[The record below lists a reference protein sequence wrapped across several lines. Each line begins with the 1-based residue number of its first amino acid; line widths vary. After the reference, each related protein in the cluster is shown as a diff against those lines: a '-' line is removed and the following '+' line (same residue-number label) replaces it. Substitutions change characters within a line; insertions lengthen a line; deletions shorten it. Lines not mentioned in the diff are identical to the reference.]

1 MTAGTASNPVPP
13 SAPGP
18 GQLELLRSLTG
29 LRDNPLAF
37 LQAAAARYGEL
48 VHFRLARWDAF
59 VLSRPEDIQ
68 HVLQDNHRNYTK
80 DTLQY
85 NGLAAVTGRGLLTSD
100 GDTWLRQRRR
110 MQPAFHRQRIH
121 AFGPLMAQAAVSK
134 AAAWQPAAA
143 SGAVVDI
150 DQEMMELALEILGK
164 ALLGVDL
171 RTEAPALTSAVL
183 TALDHVVNGL
193 KSPDVLPAFLPTPRK
208 RRFRLALA
216 RLDAAVQ
223 EIIQAHRRPDY
234 QPGPIGDLLDTMLR
248 APEDDTLRPMT
259 DQQLRDELITILIA
273 GHETVASA
281 LTWSA
286 YLLAQNP
293 DVEARMLAEL
303 DSVLGGRT
311 PGVDDLPALDYTRR
325 VFDETLRLYPPAW
338 IVTRKNIAED
348 TLSGVRIPPGSL
360 VVVSLVTTQRN
371 PAHWPDPERFDPD
384 RFLPEAAAG
393 RPRYAYLPFGG
404 GPRLCIG
411 NTFALTEAPLI
422 LASIYQRYRL
432 VLEPGRP
439 VIIDPLVTLRPRGGL
454 HMRIVP
460 R

>member
-1 MTAGTASNPVPP
+1 MTAGTA

-37 LQAAAARYGEL
+37 LQDAAARYGDL
-48 VHFRLARWDAF
+48 VHFRLGRWDAF

-100 GDTWLRQRRR
+100 GDIWLRQRRR

-134 AAAWQPAAA
+134 AAAWQPAAS
-143 SGAVVDI
+143 SGALLDI

-193 KSPDVLPAFLPTPRK
+193 KSPDVLPNFIPTPRK
-208 RRFRLALA
+208 RRFRQALA

-234 QPGPIGDLLDTMLR
+234 QPGPVGDLLDTMLR
-248 APEDDTLRPMT
+248 ALEGDTPMT

-281 LTWSA
+281 LTWAA

-303 DSVLGGRT
+303 DSVLGGRD

-348 TLSGVRIPPGSL
+348 TLSGARIPPGSL
-360 VVVSLVTTQRN
+360 VVVSLVTAQRN
-371 PAHWPDPERFDPD
+371 PAYWPDPERFDPD

-432 VLEPGRP
+432 ALEPGRP
-439 VIIDPLVTLRPRGGL
+439 VIVDPLVTLRPRGGL
-454 HMRIVP
+454 HMRVVT